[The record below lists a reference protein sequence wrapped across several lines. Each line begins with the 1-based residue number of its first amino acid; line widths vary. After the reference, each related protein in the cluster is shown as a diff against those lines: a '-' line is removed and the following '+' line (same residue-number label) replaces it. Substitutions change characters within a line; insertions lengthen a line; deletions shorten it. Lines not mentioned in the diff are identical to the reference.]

1 MRAEPLLSWARWY
14 DKIFEG
20 LLGGLRSAV
29 AVVVPP
35 EKGKIVLDIGCGT
48 GSQLAIYHAAGCRVF
63 GLDLSEPMLQVARSK
78 MGEGSGFTLGD
89 AMRTPIPDRTFDLVI
104 SSLFF
109 HQLDPRQRAAMVDEA
124 VRILKQDGQLL
135 LVDFHVLERRSIIGK
150 LTYLFISIIEF
161 FAGWEHFSNSRDF
174 LANGGVPSLTEG
186 AGLRIRKSVVV
197 GNGNLGIYL
206 LQHVE

>member
-1 MRAEPLLSWARWY
+1 
-14 DKIFEG
+14 
-20 LLGGLRSAV
+20 
-29 AVVVPP
+29 
-35 EKGKIVLDIGCGT
+35 
-48 GSQLAIYHAAGCRVF
+48 
-63 GLDLSEPMLQVARSK
+63 
-78 MGEGSGFTLGD
+78 
-89 AMRTPIPDRTFDLVI
+89 MRTPIPDRTIDLVI

-109 HQLDPRQRAAMVDEA
+109 HQLEPRQRAAIVDEA

-174 LANGGVPSLTEG
+174 LANGGVPSLAAG
-186 AGLRIRKSVVV
+186 SGLRIRKSVVV
-197 GNGNLGIYL
+197 GNGNLGVYL